1 MNEYLRDFVNENVGE
16 ECGGSS
22 SLTNPTTIQ
31 MQLNEA
37 LTRLDKLEAGIG
49 FTVSIQDQAFLP
61 FYKNGSSFIALIPT
75 NGTITMA
82 TVMSDKASE
91 NEGLGTVVVT
101 VHKAS
106 TTTVSEREINHKN
119 RVSSAILS
127 IPVYA
132 GEWIEVSAK
141 PYSYEVGGHGSPG
154 DDDYEAPSI
163 VTSSATMVFCGAI
176 LQLPAKTYGVSKG

>member
-1 MNEYLRDFVNENVGE
+1 MNEYLRDFINENVGE
-16 ECGGSS
+16 ECGGTSN
-22 SLTNPTTIQ
+22 LTNPTTIQ

-61 FYKNGSSFIALIPT
+61 FYNNDGSFIALIPT
-75 NGTITMA
+75 NGTLTMV

-91 NEGLGTVVVT
+91 NEGLGTAVIT
-101 VHKAS
+101 VHKAT
-106 TTTVSEREINHKN
+106 TTTVSEREINHTN

-141 PYSYEVGGHGSPG
+141 PYSYEVGGSGSPG
-154 DDDYEAPSI
+154 DDNYDPPSV
-163 VTSSATMVFCGAI
+163 VTSSAKMIFCGAT
-176 LQLPAKTYGVSKG
+176 LTLPAKTYGVSQS